1 MTVAGF
7 KFPIDHQHMM
17 HSINRK
23 KKSLVD
29 HKGLWLLALPALIIT
44 ILIQYMP
51 LPGLII
57 AFKNFN
63 YGLGMWKSS
72 WSGFSN
78 FAYLFNSGVA
88 VRITLNTIR
97 WNLTFIVMT
106 HSIAIM
112 VALMLNEVSRRSV
125 KFYQTVY
132 FFPFFLSWVIAAYL
146 GVALFNGDKGILNS
160 ILALFGQDRIIWY
173 GNPEPWKVIL
183 PLANLWKQFGYAT
196 VIYYTALLALDPQL
210 FEAADIEGA
219 SKLQKAFK
227 ISIPQLKSLII
238 ILVMMDVGRIFRSD
252 FGLFYQF
259 TKHSEALLPVTDVID
274 TFVYRSL
281 ISLGDPGMAAAAGLY
296 QSVVALVLVLISN
309 QLVTKFDRESRVF

>member
-1 MTVAGF
+1 MLIVLN
-7 KFPIDHQHMM
+7 K
-17 HSINRK
+17 K

-29 HKGLWLLALPALIIT
+29 HKGLWLLALPALLVT
-44 ILIQYMP
+44 IVMQYMP

-78 FAYLFNSGVA
+78 FTFLFNSGIA
-88 VRITLNTIR
+88 ARITFNTIR
-97 WNLTFIVMT
+97 WNLTFIVLT
-106 HSIAIM
+106 HSVAIM
-112 VALMLNEVSRRSV
+112 VALMLNEVSRRAV

-146 GVALFNGDKGILNS
+146 GVALFSGDKGILNS
-160 ILALFGQDRIIWY
+160 ILELFGRERIIWY
-173 GNPEPWKVIL
+173 GHPEPWKVIL
-183 PLANLWKQFGYAT
+183 PLAQLWKQFGYAS
-196 VIYYTALLALDPQL
+196 VIYYTALIALDPQL

-227 ISIPQLKSLII
+227 ISIPQLKPLMI
-238 ILVMMDVGRIFRSD
+238 ILIMMDIGRIFRSD

-281 ISLGDPGMAAAAGLY
+281 INLGDPGMAAAAGLY
-296 QSVVALVLVLISN
+296 QSVVALLLVVLSN
-309 QLVTKFDRESRVF
+309 KLVTKFDRESRVF

>member
-1 MTVAGF
+1 ML
-7 KFPIDHQHMM
+7 
-17 HSINRK
+17 SLLNK
-23 KKSLVD
+23 KKKNLVD
-29 HKGLWLLALPALIIT
+29 HKGLWLLALPALVVT
-44 ILIQYMP
+44 IVIQYMP

-78 FAYLFNSGVA
+78 FAYLFNSGIA
-88 VRITLNTIR
+88 ARITFNTLR
-97 WNLTFIVMT
+97 WNLIFIVLT
-106 HSIAIM
+106 HSVAMM

-125 KFYQTVY
+125 KIYQTVY

-146 GVALFNGDKGILNS
+146 GVALFSGDKGILNS
-160 ILALFGQDRIIWY
+160 LLELFGRERIIWY
-173 GNPEPWKVIL
+173 GHPEPWRFIL
-183 PLANLWKQFGYAT
+183 PLAHIWKQFGYAS
-196 VIYYTALLALDPQL
+196 VIYFTALIALDPQL

-219 SKLQKAFK
+219 SNIQKAFK
-227 ISIPQLKSLII
+227 ISIPQLKSLVI
-238 ILVMMDVGRIFRSD
+238 ILIMMDIGRIFRSD

-281 ISLGDPGMAAAAGLY
+281 ITLGDPGMAAAAGLY
-296 QSVVALVLVLISN
+296 QSVVALALVLLSN
-309 QLVTKFDRESRVF
+309 KLVTKFDRESRVF